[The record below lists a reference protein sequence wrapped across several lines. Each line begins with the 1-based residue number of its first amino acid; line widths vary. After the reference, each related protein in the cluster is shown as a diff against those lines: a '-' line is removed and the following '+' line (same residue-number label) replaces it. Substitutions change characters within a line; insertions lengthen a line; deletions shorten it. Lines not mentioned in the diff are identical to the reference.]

1 MSSYFLNSYQSGQSE
16 YQNQVGL
23 YSASYDPIRQLQSYS
38 IPENRNYS
46 GGYSTESKYNYS
58 ELQRGS
64 SNTTTPGSYTSA
76 AAPYAEANNNTYTN
90 RSLAHAGNL
99 SHYDLSCNSQRSKE
113 SVESH
118 EQSLK
123 KEKDASDDGGKTST
137 VIYPWMRSNNYCGS
151 DQRRGR
157 QTYTRYQTL
166 ELEKEFHFNRYL
178 TRRRRI
184 EIAHA
189 LGLTERQIKIWFQNR
204 RMKWKKEQKVGDSKA
219 PFDEHQKP
227 QHVNGGDPSSADTTD
242 VS

>member
-1 MSSYFLNSYQSGQSE
+1 MSSYFLNSYQSGQSD

-38 IPENRNYS
+38 IPENRSYS
-46 GGYSTESKYNYS
+46 GGYSADTKYNYS

-64 SNTTTPGSYTSA
+64 SNTSTPGTYPS
-76 AAPYAEANNNTYTN
+76 AAPYTEANNNTYTN
-90 RSLAHAGNL
+90 RSLAHTGNL
-99 SHYDLSCNSQRSKE
+99 SHYDLSCSSQRNKE
-113 SVESH
+113 SVDTH

-123 KEKDASDDGGKTST
+123 KEKDASDDGTKTST

-204 RMKWKKEQKVGDSKA
+204 RMKWKKEQKMTDSK
-219 PFDEHQKP
+219 PFDEHQKS
-227 QHVNGGDPSSADTTD
+227 QRVNGDPANADASE

>member
-16 YQNQVGL
+16 YQNQPSL
-23 YSASYDPIRQLQSYS
+23 YGTSYDPIRQLQSYS
-38 IPENRNYS
+38 IPENRSYTGYEKYS
-46 GGYSTESKYNYS
+46 YGEHRATTAASAYPN
-58 ELQRGS
+58 
-64 SNTTTPGSYTSA
+64 NTTTAYS
-76 AAPYAEANNNTYTN
+76 EANNNTYTN
-90 RSLAHAGNL
+90 RTLAHAGNIQQ
-99 SHYDLSCNSQRSKE
+99 YDLCNSQRNKDNI
-113 SVESH
+113 VDPH
-118 EQSLK
+118 EPSLK
-123 KEKDASDDGGKTST
+123 KEKDDSDDGSKSST

-189 LGLTERQIKIWFQNR
+189 LSLTERQIKIWFQNR
-204 RMKWKKEQKVGDSKA
+204 RMKWKKEQKPTPPGKTFGDQ
-219 PFDEHQKP
+219 QK
-227 QHVNGGDPSSADTTD
+227 QLQQQVNGDTTNADSPD

>member
-23 YSASYDPIRQLQSYS
+23 YSTSYDPIRQLQSYS
-38 IPENRNYS
+38 IPENRSYG
-46 GGYSTESKYNYS
+46 GGYGADNKYNYS
-58 ELQRGS
+58 ELQRGTTNS
-64 SNTTTPGSYTSA
+64 STPGSYPS
-76 AAPYAEANNNTYTN
+76 APYSEANNNTYTN
-90 RSLAHAGNL
+90 RSLAHSGSL
-99 SHYDLSCNSQRSKE
+99 SPYALSCNSQGNKD
-113 SVESH
+113 SVEAH
-118 EQSLK
+118 ADSLK
-123 KEKDASDDGGKTST
+123 KEKDASDDGGKSST

-204 RMKWKKEQKVGDSKA
+204 RMKWKKEQKMSDSK
-219 PFDEHQKP
+219 PFDEHPKSQRI
-227 QHVNGGDPSSADTTD
+227 NGEPGSADASE